1 MTIGDAVERIG
12 SVKGHISVLVISAL
26 MLIPAGLVEWDLVSG
41 LPEYLK
47 YLALVPVAL
56 CGIPII
62 VEAAYALATEFDVK
76 ADLLVSLAIIA
87 SLAIGELFA
96 AGTVVVIM
104 CIGSYLE
111 EYTVAK
117 ARRGIESLSKL
128 TPVTANLEKD
138 DGSYETI
145 PAENVKVGDKVRV
158 FAGETIP
165 VDGTILSGNASV
177 NESVLTGESL
187 PVDKTMGDTVKG
199 GTVSTF
205 GSFIM
210 VAEKVGEDTSI
221 NRMIRLVNSVNP
233 EKAKIVREADRWATW
248 IVAIALIVSV
258 AVYLVTKDIIRS
270 VTVLVVFCPCA
281 FVLATPTAI
290 MAAVGNASRH
300 GVLVR
305 QGDAMERMAK
315 VGVVAF
321 DKTGTITTGQLE
333 VSSVNSYSS
342 AYSEEKLLEI
352 AASAE
357 SMSEHP
363 MGKCIC
369 RRYGRT
375 PAMPEDFELVPG
387 QGVKAT
393 VGGKQICIGN
403 LSLMRAVDAEVPQD
417 LVSAEEKCSES
428 GSTAVFVSEERTV
441 IGSIIMRDSIRL
453 GSKDA
458 IAQTQAEG
466 VKAVIITGDS
476 AGSANNVGRSVGA
489 DKVYSS
495 CLPEDKLRII
505 SDYQTEGTQICMIG
519 DGVNDAAAL
528 RAANVGIAMGLGSDV
543 AMESSD
549 IVLSKDGLEEL
560 PHIVG
565 LSKKTM
571 TTIRVNLTISTVIN
585 SAAMVLAVLGLID
598 PIAGSIVHNGG
609 SVFVIGMSAL
619 LLSWQ
624 KKGISHSIP
633 AVTADKENIAK
644 EVSQ

>member
-1 MTIGDAVERIG
+1 MSI
-12 SVKGHISVLVISAL
+12 
-26 MLIPAGLVEWDLVSG
+26 
-41 LPEYLK
+41 
-47 YLALVPVAL
+47 
-56 CGIPII
+56 
-62 VEAAYALATEFDVK
+62 
-76 ADLLVSLAIIA
+76 AIIA
-87 SLAIGELFA
+87 SVAIGELFA

-117 ARRGIESLSKL
+117 ARRGIENLTKL
-128 TPVTANLEKD
+128 TPVTANLRKD
-138 DGSYETI
+138 DGSYEAI
-145 PAENVKVGDKVRV
+145 PAEEVKVGDKLCV
-158 FAGETIP
+158 FAGETVP
-165 VDGTILSGNASV
+165 VDGVIVSGNASV
-177 NESVLTGESL
+177 NESILTGESL
-187 PVDKTMGDTVKG
+187 PVDMSVGDSVKG

-221 NRMIRLVNSVNP
+221 NRMIRLVNSVDP
-233 EKAKIVREADRWATW
+233 DKAKIVKEADRWATW

-258 AVYLVTKDIIRS
+258 AVYFVTRDIIRS

-290 MAAVGNASRH
+290 MAAVGNASHH

-305 QGDAMERMAK
+305 QGDAMERMARI
-315 VGVVAF
+315 GVVAF

-333 VSSVNSYSS
+333 VSAINSYSP
-342 AYSEEKLLEI
+342 AYSAERLLEV

-369 RRYGRT
+369 RRYGRV
-375 PAMPEDFELVPG
+375 PAMPQDFQLIPG
-387 QGVKAT
+387 QGVKA
-393 VGGKQICIGN
+393 VVDGKSIGIGN
-403 LSLMRAVDAEVPQD
+403 ISMMRSINVNMSQD
-417 LVSAEEKCSES
+417 LISATDKVAEN
-428 GSTAVFVSEERTV
+428 GSTVVFISEGESI
-441 IGSIIMRDSIRL
+441 IGSITLRDSIRP
-453 GSKDA
+453 GSKAA
-458 IAQTQAEG
+458 ISQVQSQG
-466 VKAVIITGDS
+466 VKTVIITGDS

-505 SDYQTEGTQICMIG
+505 STYQEENVKICMIG

-549 IVLSKDGLEEL
+549 IVLSKDGLEEV

-565 LSKKTM
+565 LSRKTM
-571 TTIRVNLTISTVIN
+571 TTIRINLTIATVIN
-585 SAAMVLAVLGLID
+585 SVAMILAVLGLID

-609 SVFVIGMSAL
+609 SVFVIAMSAL
-619 LLSWQ
+619 LLTWQ
-624 KKGISHSIP
+624 NKGDSISRL
-633 AVTADKENIAK
+633 ALKADKEKNAK
-644 EVSQ
+644 EVSL